1 MLWKFVK
8 IAVLANIMIATKAM
22 RYLVQS
28 NLKDL
33 NNFFMNFYQLKI
45 S

>member
-8 IAVLANIMIATKAM
+8 IAVFANIMIATKAM
-22 RYLVQS
+22 RYLVHS

-33 NNFFMNFYQLKI
+33 NNFFMNFY
-45 S
+45 